1 MDQKMYSGEGIH
13 PPSPF
18 PPLHFSNVLL
28 VSLEV
33 RHDLGKDLHPQVAF
47 RGAAE
52 FQINTAPALKVDGQA
67 HGVVD
72 VVRHA
77 LNPFRCPTFHV
88 GHVRKRRLF
97 VAPFLRVVLRHV
109 DRQRVQIH
117 PNKARLIRRFARKLL
132 IHKGAA
138 ENGTRRIHF
147 LLDRRNELAPRRAGK
162 RAALATR
169 RNRCVPTRRAV
180 LRTTVAAEEVPHRI

>member
-1 MDQKMYSGEGIH
+1 MDQKMYSGEGIP

-77 LNPFRCPTFHV
+77 LVYNSLSSSTESCPSALGTLLSPFHI
-88 GHVRKRRLF
+88 L
-97 VAPFLRVVLRHV
+97 V
-109 DRQRVQIH
+109 DRLQDFKVQV
-117 PNKARLIRRFARKLL
+117 PLKKSWLNL
-132 IHKGAA
+132 A
-138 ENGTRRIHF
+138 E
-147 LLDRRNELAPRRAGK
+147 
-162 RAALATR
+162 
-169 RNRCVPTRRAV
+169 
-180 LRTTVAAEEVPHRI
+180 LRP